1 MKQYSEI
8 RPEDH
13 GNAEKEKK
21 QSEREVDG
29 KGDSETRPTAPSVF
43 PLAPCEQE
51 TSSKVALACL
61 VSGYFPEPVSVTWN
75 SGTISSGIQT
85 YPSVL
90 QSSGLYSLSSQLT
103 VPAANWPSQSYT
115 CNVAHQATNTKIDK
129 KIACEVGGPSVLLFP
144 PNPKDTLTLS
154 RIPKITC
161 KVIDVS
167 DASDVHITWFKG
179 DTKIDGPKLIQEK
192 LNNGTFQ
199 VVSALPVAHQD
210 WLNGVVYTCRVD
222 NKELPFPEKKTI
234 SHPKGDKKKPEVY
247 VFAPHIEE
255 LKHKDTV
262 SLTCLVNNFFPR
274 EVVVEW
280 RCNNQDCEENYST
293 TPTIKEN
300 DTFFVYSKLTV
311 RKSKWQENN
320 SYTCT
325 VLHEALPN
333 QHTERTVSA
342 SPELIPD
349 ENCAETKDGELDG
362 LWTTISIFITL
373 FLLSVCY
380 SATVTLFKV
389 KWIFSSVMELKQPM
403 IPDYRNMMGQGA

>member
-1 MKQYSEI
+1 MIFRLNEI
-8 RPEDH
+8 
-13 GNAEKEKK
+13 
-21 QSEREVDG
+21 
-29 KGDSETRPTAPSVF
+29 F
-43 PLAPCEQE
+43 IL
-51 TSSKVALACL
+51 
-61 VSGYFPEPVSVTWN
+61 
-75 SGTISSGIQT
+75 TI
-85 YPSVL
+85 L
-90 QSSGLYSLSSQLT
+90 QA
-103 VPAANWPSQSYT
+103 VPAAPKLFPLSSCWSSQMSDAPVAVGCLAKDFLPESINFSWSYQNQSAVSATDLKIFPTLMSGSTYTATSQVTLPANDVFEGQDSYLVCKTRHTKGNKEVRVPLPEHKTGSGCT
-115 CNVAHQATNTKIDK
+115 CCTCP
-129 KIACEVGGPSVLLFP
+129 ACEVGGPSVLLFP

-161 KVIDVS
+161 KVID
-167 DASDVHITWFKG
+167 
-179 DTKIDGPKLIQEK
+179 EK